1 MLKQNEMQR
10 DPDKPTSFLTIYDAF
25 FSRITDD
32 MYMELTEEDTYTML
46 QDLLINN
53 LPRFE
58 FPRFDIFDYELG
70 AWGYIG
76 DYQGVESDGALVTA
90 YGWIGGNFNV
100 ELTLEEIN
108 IVALNMV
115 VGWLGQ
121 QLDTTENTRM
131 KYSGSDFKFTSQ
143 ANHMAKLKVLVDSH
157 KTDSL
162 HLQRLYKRRIR
173 TDKGEIQSTLGS
185 IVSKPSYGFKI

>member
-10 DPDKPTSFLTIYDAF
+10 DPNNPTSFLTIYDAF

-58 FPRFDIFDYELG
+58 FPRFDIFDYEPG

-76 DYQGVESDGALVTA
+76 DYQGVESEGTLVTA
-90 YGWIGGNFNV
+90 YGWIGGNFNI

-157 KTDSL
+157 KTDCL

-185 IVSKPSYGFKI
+185 IVSKPSYGFKV

>member
-10 DPDKPTSFLTIYDAF
+10 DPNNPTSFLTIYDAF

-58 FPRFDIFDYELG
+58 FPRFDIFDYEPG

-76 DYQGVESDGALVTA
+76 DYQGVESNGALVTA
-90 YGWIGGNFNV
+90 YGWIGGNFNI

-173 TDKGEIQSTLGS
+173 TENGEIQSTLGS
-185 IVSKPSYGFKI
+185 IVTKPAYGFKV

>member
-10 DPDKPTSFLTIYDAF
+10 DPNNPTSFLTIYDAF

-58 FPRFDIFDYELG
+58 FPRFDIFDYEPG

-76 DYQGVESDGALVTA
+76 DYQGVESNGALVTA
-90 YGWIGGNFNV
+90 YGWIGGNFNI

-108 IVALNMV
+108 IIALNMV

-173 TDKGEIQSTLGS
+173 TESGEIQSTLGS
-185 IVSKPSYGFKI
+185 IVTKPAYGFKI

>member
-10 DPDKPTSFLTIYDAF
+10 DPNNPTSFLTIYDAF

-46 QDLLINN
+46 QDILINN

-58 FPRFDIFDYELG
+58 FPRFDIFDYEPG

-76 DYQGVESDGALVTA
+76 DYQGVESNGDLVTA
-90 YGWIGGNFNV
+90 YGWIGGNFNI

-185 IVSKPSYGFKI
+185 IVSKPSYGFKV